1 MQQQAQAPGT
11 ELGQGSVG
19 KLLFRLAL
27 PAITAQLINV
37 LYNMVDRMYI
47 GHIPGI
53 GAAALTGM
61 GVAMPVIM
69 VISAFAALVSM
80 GGAPR
85 ASIMMGRGD
94 NEAAEVILG
103 NCTSMMLGLGVVLT
117 GVFVAFGRPIL
128 MLFGASENTIGYAW
142 DYMRIYALGS
152 VFVLLALGLNA
163 FINAQG
169 YARMGMY
176 TVLIGAV
183 CNIVLDPIFI
193 FVFDMGVQG
202 AAWATILS
210 QAVSCAWVLAF
221 LRGKNSFLRL
231 RARNLRPQLRV
242 ILPCLAL
249 GVSPFIMQLTESAI
263 TVCFNT
269 SLLKYGGD
277 MAVGAMTVLAS
288 VMQFSMLP
296 MVGLTKGSQPIVSYN
311 YGARNAERVSRAFKL
326 LLTCSLVYSASMW
339 ALCMAAPQVLVYI
352 FVDDAALAAYT
363 QWCLRLYMCGTLF
376 FGAQLACQQTFI
388 ALGKA
393 GMSVFLALLRKVL
406 LLIPLVYALPL
417 IFTENQV
424 ASVLLAEPV
433 ADLTAVTIT
442 VSCFAFS
449 FRRMLRALRQPQ
461 E

>member
-1 MQQQAQAPGT
+1 MQRQTQTPGN
-11 ELGQGSVG
+11 ELGTGSVG

-47 GHIPGI
+47 GHIPDI
-53 GAAALTGM
+53 GPAALTGM

-103 NCTSMMLGLGVVLT
+103 NCTTMMLGLGVVLT
-117 GVFVAFGRPIL
+117 AVFLAFGRPIL

-142 DYMRIYALGS
+142 DYMRIYALGT

-193 FVFDMGVQG
+193 FGFGMGVQG

-210 QAVSCAWVLAF
+210 QAVSCVWVLAF

-231 RARNLRPQLRV
+231 KAHNMRLRLRV
-242 ILPCLAL
+242 IAPCLAL
-249 GVSPFIMQLTESAI
+249 GVSPFIMQMTESAI
-263 TVCFNT
+263 AVCFNT
-269 SLLKYGGD
+269 SLFKYGGD
-277 MAVGAMTVLAS
+277 MAVGAMTVLVS

-296 MVGLTKGSQPIVSYN
+296 MMGLTQGAQPIISYN
-311 YGARNAERVSRAFKL
+311 YGAHNADRVSRTFRL
-326 LLTCSLVYSASMW
+326 LVTSSLVYSASLW
-339 ALCMAAPQVLVYI
+339 ALCMTLPQALVYI

-363 QWCLRLYMCGTLF
+363 QWCLRLYMCGSVF
-376 FGAQLACQQTFI
+376 FGAQIACQQTFI

-406 LLIPLVYALPL
+406 LLIPLVYVLPL
-417 IFTENQV
+417 IITQNQV
-424 ASVLLAEPV
+424 AAVLLAEPV
-433 ADLTAVTIT
+433 ADLTAVTVT
-442 VSCFAFS
+442 VSCFAVS
-449 FRRMLRALRQPQ
+449 FRRVLRNLRRP
-461 E
+461 EA